1 MGNLLTIAHPET
13 GTLLFDLF
21 NKYVAFC
28 LHCPEWVIFVPLGN
42 FLEER
47 QSGVTGQCKEQIQKK
62 GEEKR
67 NKAFTN
73 VMRGNYYN

>member
-28 LHCPEWVIFVPLGN
+28 LHCPEWVMFSPLGN

-47 QSGVTGQCKEQIQKK
+47 QSGVTG
-62 GEEKR
+62 
-67 NKAFTN
+67 
-73 VMRGNYYN
+73 